1 MNFLAHLHLAHLSES
16 SLQGNLVAD
25 FVRGNPAES
34 YSADIVAGI
43 HLHRRIDVMT
53 DSLPE
58 VATARQWFRASTRRV
73 APIALD
79 IVWDHFLSRH
89 WQSVHPALTLTDFV
103 AYARAEIEPRLSG
116 MPENFIDL
124 NRHLWDERW
133 LERYSDM
140 QFIARVLA
148 GMAKRRPRLG
158 QLTDAWHDLDAHYE
172 RLEELFWSFY
182 PRMMKQAEEKGL

>member
-1 MNFLAHLHLAHLSES
+1 MNFLAHLHLAYLSES
-16 SLQGNLVAD
+16 SLQGNLLAD

-34 YSADIVAGI
+34 YSTDIVAGI

-53 DSLPE
+53 DHLPE
-58 VATARQWFRASTRRV
+58 VATARQWFRSSTRRV

-89 WQSVHPALTLTDFV
+89 WQRVSPAVSLSDFV
-103 AYARAEIEPRLSG
+103 AYTRAEIEPRLSG

-124 NRHLWDERW
+124 NRHLWEERW

-148 GMAKRRPRLG
+148 GMAKRRPRLA
-158 QLTDAWHDLDAHYE
+158 QLTESWHDLDTHYDA
-172 RLEELFWSFY
+172 LEALFWSFY
-182 PRMMKQAEEKGL
+182 PRMMEQAGARGL